1 MASDERPAH
10 AQAEVQMKALKLI
23 SILLLSAFVP
33 RAAAQTPARHNL
45 MPVPASVRF
54 NQGRLAVD
62 KTFTVAAAGHV
73 DERLRAGVDRTLR
86 RLEGRA
92 VLELA
97 RGLSADTTGAKL
109 LVEARGPGKTVPA
122 VDEDE
127 SYTLE

>member
-1 MASDERPAH
+1 
-10 AQAEVQMKALKLI
+10 MKALKLI
-23 SILLLSAFVP
+23 SFLLLFSCALH
-33 RAAAQTPARHNL
+33 AAAQTPAPAARHNL

-73 DERLRAGVDRTLR
+73 DERLRAGLERALR
-86 RLEGRA
+86 RLEGRT

-97 RGLSADTTGAKL
+97 RGLSTDTASAKL
-109 LVEARGPGKTVPA
+109 LVEALAPGRSFPA

-127 SYTLE
+127 SY